1 MKRKSKVQPETWTNE
16 DDAMYSQLYKL
27 LSECDYPSMYFDEQ
41 CKLVAL
47 VDKAKRLSVDTDPLP
62 F

>member
-16 DDAMYSQLYKL
+16 DDSLYSRLYKL
-27 LSECDYPSMYFDEQ
+27 LSECDDPALYFDEQ
-41 CKLVAL
+41 CELVSL
-47 VDKAKRLSVDTDPLP
+47 VDKAKRLGVDTDPLP